1 MTIRILVME
10 VYSPV
15 DGGRTMTTRVIA
27 CERDPDSAR
36 PRGQHPSHCCAGAAA
51 SEGAVVQR
59 RRFWSARDEAI
70 GGQAHET
77 SRGAPSMTA
86 DHGCERSRG
95 KCAPVTLEAFHR
107 AFKHLNIVIGLLVSL
122 LIASLARTAT
132 HGLSVA
138 VAVSEALTVLLLLA
152 SVKLWRYGHRLER
165 KGGRSTCPPSRL
177 GNSARAPGP

>member
-1 MTIRILVME
+1 MN
-10 VYSPV
+10 
-15 DGGRTMTTRVIA
+15 TRVIA
-27 CERDPDSAR
+27 SERDPDAAR

-51 SEGAVVQR
+51 TEGAVVQR

-77 SRGAPSMTA
+77 GREAPSTAA

-122 LIASLARTAT
+122 LVASLARTAT

-138 VAVSEALTVLLLLA
+138 VAVSEALTMLLLLA
-152 SVKLWRYGHRLER
+152 SVKLRRDGHRLER
-165 KGGRSTCPPSRL
+165 RPAGRRGRPDD
-177 GNSARAPGP
+177 